1 MKLRIISALIIT
13 LLLTVKPI
21 PAQEKLVFST
31 FPATNPVSKICQA
44 IMQTAYK
51 KIGIEAIIQHY
62 PPARGIQLANE
73 GHTDGEL
80 YRSIRINGR
89 FSNLVMVPV
98 PITHTEVVAFTK
110 NIQFPIKGWDSL
122 KPYRIGVERGFILV
136 ETKTEGMKTHSAK
149 VEQTFKMLNAERV
162 DVVVSTRLEGVAHIK
177 NLQLKGINILN
188 PLLEKDAVHHFL
200 HKKHQKIIPKLAAT
214 LEKMKK
220 TGKIDAIKKQVEET
234 LFKELVSKLSKTKY
248 F

>member
-13 LLLTVKPI
+13 LLLTVKSI

-31 FPATNPVSKICQA
+31 FPATNPIAKICQA

-89 FSNLVMVPV
+89 FSNLIMVTV

-110 NIQFPIKGWDSL
+110 NIQFSIKGWDSL
-122 KPYRIGVERGFILV
+122 KPYRIGVQRGFKLA
-136 ETKTEGMKTHSAK
+136 EARTEGMKTHSAK
-149 VEQTFKMLNAERV
+149 VEQTFKMLDAGRV
-162 DVVVSTRLEGVAHIK
+162 DVVVSTRLGGSGYIK
-177 NLQLKGINILN
+177 NLQLKGINILT
-188 PLLEKDAVHHFL
+188 PPLEKDAVHHFL
-200 HKKHQKIIPKLAAT
+200 HKKYLKIIPKLTAT
-214 LEKMKK
+214 LEKMRK
-220 TGKIDAIKKQVEET
+220 TGEIDAIKKLVEKT
-234 LFKELVSKLSKTKY
+234 LFK
-248 F
+248 